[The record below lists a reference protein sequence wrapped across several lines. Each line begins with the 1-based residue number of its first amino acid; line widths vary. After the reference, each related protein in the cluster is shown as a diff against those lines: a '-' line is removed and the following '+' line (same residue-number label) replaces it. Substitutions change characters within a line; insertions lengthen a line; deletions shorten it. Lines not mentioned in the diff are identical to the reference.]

1 MFWKKRTA
9 ETAPAPPVP
18 TRRFTDSVAYPE
30 TVLGGS
36 MRLVGEIQ
44 GADSVRVAGVLEGKL
59 SIRGLCHV
67 GEGARVIGRVTAT
80 HVVVEGQVEGKL
92 HARRKVELRS
102 TSKVEAD
109 IHAHAVA
116 IADGCHFDG
125 RIRMEGGEQDSAG
138 QQSFQEKRR
147 RLHPHP

>member
-9 ETAPAPPVP
+9 ASAPPVP
-18 TRRFTDSVAYPE
+18 SRRFTDGVARPE
-30 TVLGGS
+30 TVLGAS

-44 GADSVRVAGVLEGKL
+44 GADSVRVAGALEGKV

-67 GEGARVIGRVTAT
+67 GEGGRIVGRVTAT
-80 HVVVEGQVEGKL
+80 HVVVEGHVEGKL
-92 HARRKVELRS
+92 HARRKIELRA

-109 IHAHAVA
+109 LHAHAVA

-125 RIRMEGGEQDSAG
+125 RIRMEGGDQDSPG